1 MSTLSCAGRH
11 WYAVLALAI
20 FLVTPVRAAAPELPP
35 LNDPPTNVRLPGKIV
50 WADLVTPDVERA
62 EAFYGKLFGWTFRKI
77 GDGDSV
83 YTLAY
88 LGEEP
93 MGGMVRLTEKSGEH
107 KQARWIGFISV
118 PDVSEAQRLV
128 VSQGG
133 KVLVSA
139 RSLPKRGDLAVF
151 ADREGA
157 IFGVLSSSSGD
168 VEDFLTEIGDWIW
181 VQFLSRDGEKAAAF
195 YASIGGS
202 RVLDAPKPDGAKR
215 WLLASQ
221 GYARASIV
229 EVPPNQPGARP
240 GWLGY
245 IRVADVGATV
255 SLVQQLGGRIL
266 VAPRP
271 NLFEGKVALMADPN
285 GAVFGVLQWDPVD
298 AEGGR

>member
-1 MSTLSCAGRH
+1 MSNVFCTGRYGCA
-11 WYAVLALAI
+11 ALVLAI
-20 FLVTPVRAAAPELPP
+20 FLATPVRAAAPELPP
-35 LNDPPTNVRLPGKIV
+35 LNDTPTDVRLPGKFV
-50 WADLVTPDVERA
+50 WADLVTPDIERA

-77 GDGDSV
+77 GDGDGA

-93 MGGMVRLTEKSGEH
+93 MGGMVRLTEKSSEH

-139 RSLPKRGDLAVF
+139 RRLPKRGDLAVF

-195 YASIGGS
+195 YASVGGS
-202 RVLDAPKPDGAKR
+202 QVLDAPKPDGAKR
-215 WLLASQ
+215 WLLVSQ

-229 EVPPNQPGARP
+229 EISPNQREARP
-240 GWLGY
+240 GWLAY
-245 IRVADVGATV
+245 IRVADVGAAV
-255 SLVQQLGGRIL
+255 ALVQQLGGRIL

-271 NLFEGKVALMADPN
+271 DLFEGKVALMADPD